1 MPQVLTSLL
10 WEHLDWRVCQLKWVS
25 LEGRYVPEVFNT
37 GVVLTPK
44 NEGIG
49 DLPGGSLL
57 SGCSRYRDTK
67 REAYN

>member
-49 DLPGGSLL
+49 D
-57 SGCSRYRDTK
+57 
-67 REAYN
+67 